1 MGHSLDVT
9 HRTQKRPSAAEDGA
23 EEPSK
28 SRFVTLLQGSI
39 VFVVMFVSMYLTL
52 QRLLFRGDD
61 RPE

>member
-1 MGHSLDVT
+1 MGHSLDVAR
-9 HRTQKRPSAAEDGA
+9 RTEKRPSVAEDEA

-39 VFVVMFVSMYLTL
+39 VFVVMFVTMYLTL

-61 RPE
+61 RPK